1 MTTVKATLGAGPDTT
16 SWVHEAIA
24 GYTEEAMALSK
35 HECDRLHEQMSDEAT
50 AAYRN
55 GDYKAGMPDLLGCTT
70 FPSLSPH
77 CQHVRATAALQ
88 RFARSVG
95 LVDGGKGGIASDP
108 AFRASLICN
117 IGSCLHLLDEAPLSR
132 NYYESAMST
141 FESITPSRI
150 TKLLFGDINAARVAH
165 IRTRL
170 EQLDRGEK
178 PDVSKYLDGNGATR
192 QWTGPAPAMPNTEHP
207 PEQGDTGDVTL
218 YPLRSYLSPSAWR
231 AWYRG
236 EPAAVYAEV

>member
-16 SWVHEAIA
+16 SWVHAAIA
-24 GYTEEAMALSK
+24 VYIEEAATLSR
-35 HECDRLHEQMSDEAT
+35 HECDRLHKQMSDEAT

-55 GDYKAGMPDLLGCTT
+55 GDYKAGMPDLLGCTA
-70 FPSLSPH
+70 FPSFSPH
-77 CQHVRATAALQ
+77 RLRARATAALQ
-88 RFARSVG
+88 RFARNVG
-95 LVDGGKGGIASDP
+95 LVDGGKDGSASDP

-192 QWTGPAPAMPNTEHP
+192 QWTGSPPAMPNTDQP
-207 PEQGDTGDVTL
+207 PEEGDTGDVTL

-236 EPAAVYAEV
+236 EPAAVYTEV